1 MTGLAGKTV
10 FVTGG
15 SGFIGGR
22 LIEVLIRQGGA
33 RVRTLVRGTTSAG
46 GGASRAAAA
55 GAEIVF
61 GSLLDE
67 ALLTR
72 ELQGADI
79 VFHCA
84 YGMHGSLAAQ
94 REVTV
99 EGTRRLAQA
108 ASLAGVTQF
117 VHLGTVASYGGN
129 TPELVPEDFENPKLW
144 PWAYAHDKR
153 DGERALAEVA
163 AASGLPSTVLR
174 LGAVYGPYGGSYT
187 VLPLATLA
195 ERRIALVDDGA
206 GISNATYV
214 DDVIQ
219 AMLRAARRPGTG
231 QRYMIRG
238 PDQPTWRDFYECYAA
253 MLGVEGPENGGL
265 VSLTRPEMKRAK
277 RAAFTSSAR
286 RLLPETLAALK
297 ASPGFK
303 STAAGLG
310 LRSLYQR
317 VNGSRG
323 EAAIGPAAR
332 KTPAAERP
340 IQLIP
345 PVMIDYFAN
354 TSRFSIAKAQAE
366 LGYAP
371 AYDLARGMALTEQW
385 ARWANLLPE
394 T

>member
-1 MTGLAGKTV
+1 MTALAGKTV

-22 LIEVLIRQGGA
+22 LIEVLVRQGGA
-33 RVRTLVRGTTSAG
+33 RVRTLVRATTSAG

-67 ALLTR
+67 ALLER
-72 ELQGADI
+72 ELKGADI

-99 EGTRRLAQA
+99 EGTRKLAHA
-108 ASLAGVTQF
+108 AGRAGVKQF

-129 TPELVPEDFENPKLW
+129 TPDLVSEDFEDPKLW
-144 PWAYAHDKR
+144 PWPYAHDKR
-153 DGERALAEVA
+153 DGERALADEA
-163 AASGLPSTVLR
+163 ATNGLPFTILR

-187 VLPLATLA
+187 VIPLATLA

-206 GISNATYV
+206 GIANATYV

-219 AMLRAARRPGTG
+219 AMLRAAMHPGTG
-231 QRYMIRG
+231 QRYTIRG
-238 PDQPTWRDFYECYAA
+238 PDQPTWRDFYECYER
-253 MLGVEGPENGGL
+253 MLGAGEL
-265 VSLTRPEMKRAK
+265 VSLTGAEMKRAR
-277 RAAFTSSAR
+277 RAEFSASAK

-297 ASPGFK
+297 ASSGFK

-317 VNGSRG
+317 VSGSQRAVAG
-323 EAAIGPAAR
+323 AAPRPA
-332 KTPAAERP
+332 PPAERS

-345 PVMIDYFAN
+345 PIMIDYFAN
-354 TSRFSIAKAQAE
+354 RSRFSIARAQAE

-371 AYDLARGMALTEQW
+371 AYDLAAGMALTEKW

-394 T
+394 G

>member
-1 MTGLAGKTV
+1 MTALAGKTV

-22 LIEVLIRQGGA
+22 LIEVLVRQGGA
-33 RVRTLVRGTTSAG
+33 RVRTLVRATTSAG

-67 ALLTR
+67 ALLER
-72 ELQGADI
+72 ELKGADI

-99 EGTRRLAQA
+99 EGTRKLAHA
-108 ASLAGVTQF
+108 AGHAGVKQF

-129 TPELVPEDFENPKLW
+129 TPDLVSEDFEDPKLW
-144 PWAYAHDKR
+144 PWPYAHDKR
-153 DGERALAEVA
+153 DGERALADEA
-163 AASGLPSTVLR
+163 ATSGLPFTILR

-187 VLPLATLA
+187 VIPLATLA

-206 GISNATYV
+206 GIANATYV

-219 AMLRAARRPGTG
+219 AMLRAAMQPGTG
-231 QRYMIRG
+231 QRYTIRG
-238 PDQPTWRDFYECYAA
+238 PDQPTWRDFYECYER
-253 MLGVEGPENGGL
+253 MLGAGEL
-265 VSLTRPEMKRAK
+265 VSLTGAEMKRAR
-277 RAAFTSSAR
+277 RAEFSASAK

-297 ASPGFK
+297 ASSGFK

-317 VNGSRG
+317 VSGGSG
-323 EAAIGPAAR
+323 QAVVGAAPRPA
-332 KTPAAERP
+332 PQIERP

-345 PVMIDYFAN
+345 PIMIDYFAN
-354 TSRFSIAKAQAE
+354 RSRFSIARAQAE

-371 AYDLARGMALTEQW
+371 AYDLAAGMELTEKW

-394 T
+394 G

>member
-1 MTGLAGKTV
+1 MTALAGKTV

-15 SGFIGGR
+15 SGF
-22 LIEVLIRQGGA
+22 
-33 RVRTLVRGTTSAG
+33 TG

-61 GSLLDE
+61 GSLLDQ

-72 ELQGADI
+72 ELAGADI

-84 YGMHGSLAAQ
+84 YGMHGSLADQ

-99 EGTRRLAQA
+99 EGTRNLARAA
-108 ASLAGVTQF
+108 ASNGVKQF
-117 VHLGTVASYGGN
+117 VHLGTVASFGGN
-129 TPELVPEDFENPKLW
+129 TPEMVPEDFEDPKLW
-144 PWAYAHDKR
+144 PWPYAHDKR
-153 DGERALAEVA
+153 DSERALAEEA
-163 AASGLPSTVLR
+163 ATTALPFTILR

-187 VLPLATLA
+187 VMPLATLA
-195 ERRIALVDDGA
+195 ERQIALVDNGA
-206 GISNATYV
+206 GIANATYV

-219 AMLRAARRPGTG
+219 AMLRAAHHPGTG

-238 PDQPTWRDFYECYAA
+238 PDQPTWREFYQAYET
-253 MLGVEGPENGGL
+253 MLGIKGL
-265 VSLTRPEMKRAK
+265 VSLSRTQMKRAR
-277 RAAFTSSAR
+277 RAEFTASAK

-303 STAAGLG
+303 NSAAGLG
-310 LRSLYQR
+310 LRKLYQR
-317 VNGSRG
+317 VSRSG
-323 EAAIGPAAR
+323 QNPNPLGARPAA
-332 KTPAAERP
+332 PMAERP

-345 PVMIDYFAN
+345 PIMIDYFAN
-354 TSRFSIAKAQAE
+354 RSRFSIAKAQAE

-371 AYDLARGMALTEQW
+371 VYDLPAGMALTEAW

-394 T
+394 S

>member
-1 MTGLAGKTV
+1 MTALAGKTV

-22 LIEVLIRQGGA
+22 LIEVLVRQGGA
-33 RVRTLVRGTTSAG
+33 RVRSLVRATTCAG

-55 GAEIVF
+55 GAEIMF

-72 ELQGADI
+72 ELKGADI

-84 YGMHGSLAAQ
+84 YGMHGSLADQ

-99 EGTRRLAQA
+99 EGTRKLARA
-108 ASLAGVTQF
+108 AGRAGVKQF

-129 TPELVPEDFENPKLW
+129 TPDMVPEEFEDPKLW
-144 PWAYAHDKR
+144 PWPYAHDKR
-153 DGERALAEVA
+153 DGERALADEA
-163 AASGLPSTVLR
+163 ATSGLPFTILR

-187 VLPLATLA
+187 VIPLATLA
-195 ERRIALVDDGA
+195 ERQIALVDNGA
-206 GISNATYV
+206 GIANATYV

-219 AMLRAARRPGTG
+219 AMLRAAHGPGTG

-238 PDQPTWRDFYECYAA
+238 PDQPTWRDFYECYER
-253 MLGVEGPENGGL
+253 MLGIDGL
-265 VSLTRPEMKRAK
+265 VSLTRPEMKRAR
-277 RAAFTSSAR
+277 RAEFTASAK

-303 STAAGLG
+303 STATGLG

-317 VNGSRG
+317 VSGSQQ
-323 EAAIGPAAR
+323 AIAGTAPRPALQTR
-332 KTPAAERP
+332 RP

-345 PVMIDYFAN
+345 PIMIDYFAN
-354 TSRFSIAKAQAE
+354 RSRFSIAKAQAE

-371 AYDLARGMALTEQW
+371 AYDLTAGMALTEQW
-385 ARWANLLPE
+385 VRWANLLPE
-394 T
+394 S

>member
-1 MTGLAGKTV
+1 MTALAGKTV

-22 LIEVLIRQGGA
+22 LIEVLVRQGGA
-33 RVRTLVRGTTSAG
+33 RVRTLVRATTSAG

-67 ALLTR
+67 ALLER
-72 ELQGADI
+72 ELKGADI

-99 EGTRRLAQA
+99 EGTRKLAHA
-108 ASLAGVTQF
+108 AGRAGVKQF

-129 TPELVPEDFENPKLW
+129 TPDLVSEDFEDPKLW
-144 PWAYAHDKR
+144 PWPYAHDKR
-153 DGERALAEVA
+153 DGERALADEA
-163 AASGLPSTVLR
+163 ATNGLPFTILR

-187 VLPLATLA
+187 VIPLATLA

-206 GISNATYV
+206 GIANATYV

-219 AMLRAARRPGTG
+219 AMLRAAMHPGTG
-231 QRYMIRG
+231 QRYTIRG
-238 PDQPTWRDFYECYAA
+238 PDQPTWRDFYECYER
-253 MLGVEGPENGGL
+253 MLGAGEL
-265 VSLTRPEMKRAK
+265 VSLTGAEMKRAR
-277 RAAFTSSAR
+277 RAEFSASAK

-297 ASPGFK
+297 ASSGFK

-317 VNGSRG
+317 VSGGSG
-323 EAAIGPAAR
+323 QAVVGAAPRPA
-332 KTPAAERP
+332 PQIERP

-345 PVMIDYFAN
+345 PIMIDYFAN
-354 TSRFSIAKAQAE
+354 RSRFSIARAQAE

-371 AYDLARGMALTEQW
+371 AYDLAAGMALTEKW

-394 T
+394 G

>member
-1 MTGLAGKTV
+1 MTFAGKSV

-22 LIEVLIRQGGA
+22 LIEVLVRQGGA
-33 RVRTLVRGTTSAG
+33 RVRTLVRATTSAG

-72 ELQGADI
+72 ELAGADI

-84 YGMHGSLAAQ
+84 YGMHGSLADQ
-94 REVTV
+94 RAVTV
-99 EGTRRLAQA
+99 EGTRKLARA
-108 ASLAGVTQF
+108 AGHNGVTQF

-129 TPELVPEDFENPKLW
+129 TPDMVPEDFEDPKLW
-144 PWAYAHDKR
+144 PWPYAHDKR
-153 DGERALAEVA
+153 DGERALAEEA
-163 AASGLPSTVLR
+163 ATSGLPFTILR

-206 GISNATYV
+206 GIANATYV

-219 AMLRAARRPGTG
+219 AMLRAARKPGTG

-238 PDQPTWRDFYECYAA
+238 PDQPTWRDFYECYER
-253 MLGVEGPENGGL
+253 MMRTSGL
-265 VSLTRPEMKRAK
+265 VSLTRAEMKRAR
-277 RAAFTSSAR
+277 RAEFTASAK

-303 STAAGLG
+303 NTAAGLG
-310 LRSLYQR
+310 LRKLYQR
-317 VNGSRG
+317 ASGSWQNLTPPVAR
-323 EAAIGPAAR
+323 PA
-332 KTPAAERP
+332 PAVERP
-340 IQLIP
+340 IQLIA

-354 TSRFSIAKAQAE
+354 RSRFSIAKAQAE

-371 AYDLARGMALTEQW
+371 LYDLAAGMALTEQW
-385 ARWANLLPE
+385 ARWATLLPKG
-394 T
+394 

>member
-1 MTGLAGKTV
+1 MTALAGKTV

-22 LIEVLIRQGGA
+22 LIEVLVRQGGA

-84 YGMHGSLAAQ
+84 YGMHGSLADQ

-99 EGTRRLAQA
+99 EGTRKLARA
-108 ASLAGVTQF
+108 AGLAGVKQF

-129 TPELVPEDFENPKLW
+129 TPEMVPEDFEDPKLW
-144 PWAYAHDKR
+144 PWPYAHDKR

-163 AASGLPSTVLR
+163 AASGLAFTILR

-187 VLPLATLA
+187 VIPLATLA

-206 GISNATYV
+206 GIANATYV
-214 DDVIQ
+214 DDVVQ
-219 AMLRAARRPGTG
+219 AMLRAALHPGTG

-238 PDQPTWRDFYECYAA
+238 PDQPTWREFYECYEA
-253 MLGVEGPENGGL
+253 MLGIDGL
-265 VSLTRPEMKRAK
+265 VSLTRAEMKRAK
-277 RAAFTSSAR
+277 RAEFTTSAR

-297 ASPGFK
+297 ASSGFK
-303 STAAGLG
+303 NTAAGLG

-317 VNGSRG
+317 VSGSRP
-323 EAAIGPAAR
+323 AATGPVARPGPAAD
-332 KTPAAERP
+332 RP

-345 PVMIDYFAN
+345 PIMIDYFAN
-354 TSRFSIAKAQAE
+354 RSRFSIARAQAE

-371 AYDLARGMALTEQW
+371 VYDLAKGMALTEQW

-394 T
+394 A

>member
-1 MTGLAGKTV
+1 MTTLAGKTV

-22 LIEVLIRQGGA
+22 LIEVLVRQGGA
-33 RVRTLVRGTTSAG
+33 RVRTLVRATTSAG

-67 ALLTR
+67 ALLER
-72 ELQGADI
+72 ELKGADL

-99 EGTRRLAQA
+99 EGTRKLARA
-108 ASLAGVTQF
+108 AGHAGVKQF
-117 VHLGTVASYGGN
+117 VHLGTIASYGGN
-129 TPELVPEDFENPKLW
+129 TPEMVPEDFEDPKLW
-144 PWAYAHDKR
+144 PWPYAHDKR
-153 DGERALAEVA
+153 DGERALADEA
-163 AASGLPSTVLR
+163 ATSGLPFTILR

-187 VLPLATLA
+187 VIPLATLA

-206 GISNATYV
+206 GIANATYV

-219 AMLRAARRPGTG
+219 AMLRAALHSGTG
-231 QRYMIRG
+231 QRYIIRG
-238 PDQPTWRDFYECYAA
+238 PDQPTWRNFYECYER
-253 MLGVEGPENGGL
+253 MLGTGGL
-265 VSLTRPEMKRAK
+265 VSLTGAEMKRAR
-277 RAAFTSSAR
+277 RAEFAALAK

-297 ASPGFK
+297 ASSGFK

-317 VNGSRG
+317 VSGG
-323 EAAIGPAAR
+323 AGQAIAVAAPRPA
-332 KTPAAERP
+332 PQVERP

-345 PVMIDYFAN
+345 PIMIDYFAN
-354 TSRFSIAKAQAE
+354 RSRFSIAKAQAE

-371 AYDLARGMALTEQW
+371 VYDLAAGMALTEQW

-394 T
+394 G

>member
-1 MTGLAGKTV
+1 MSALAGKTV

-84 YGMHGSLAAQ
+84 YGMHGSLADQ

-99 EGTRRLAQA
+99 EGTRKLARA
-108 ASLAGVTQF
+108 AGLAGVKQF

-129 TPELVPEDFENPKLW
+129 TPEMVAEDFEDPKLW
-144 PWAYAHDKR
+144 PWPYAHDKR

-163 AASGLPSTVLR
+163 ATSGLPFTILR

-206 GISNATYV
+206 GIANATYV
-214 DDVIQ
+214 DDVVQ
-219 AMLRAARRPGTG
+219 AMLRAALHPGTG

-238 PDQPTWRDFYECYAA
+238 PDHPTWREFYECYEA
-253 MLGVEGPENGGL
+253 MLGAGGL
-265 VSLTRPEMKRAK
+265 VSLTRAEMKRAR
-277 RAAFTSSAR
+277 RAEFASSAK

-317 VNGSRG
+317 VSGSRP
-323 EAAIGPAAR
+323 AATGPANR
-332 KTPAAERP
+332 PGPAPDRP

-366 LGYAP
+366 LGFAP
-371 AYDLARGMALTEQW
+371 VYDLAKGMALTERW

-394 T
+394 TA

>member
-1 MTGLAGKTV
+1 MFAGKTV

-22 LIEVLIRQGGA
+22 LIEVLVRQGGA

-61 GSLLDE
+61 GSLLD
-67 ALLTR
+67 ADLLTR

-99 EGTRRLAQA
+99 EGTRRLARA
-108 ASLAGVTQF
+108 AGLAGVGQF

-129 TPELVPEDFENPKLW
+129 TPDLTPEDFDDPKLW
-144 PWAYAHDKR
+144 PWPYAHDKR
-153 DGERALAEVA
+153 DGERALADEA
-163 AASGLPSTVLR
+163 ATSGLPFTVLR

-206 GISNATYV
+206 GIANATYV
-214 DDVIQ
+214 DDVVQ
-219 AMLRAARRPGTG
+219 AMLRAALHPGTG
-231 QRYMIRG
+231 QRYMVRG
-238 PDQPTWRDFYECYAA
+238 PDQPTWREFYESYER
-253 MLGVEGPENGGL
+253 MLGIGGPENGGL
-265 VSLTRPEMKRAK
+265 VSLTRREMKRAK
-277 RAAFTSSAR
+277 RAEFTSSAK

-297 ASPGFK
+297 ASSGFK
-303 STAAGLG
+303 NTAAGLG
-310 LRSLYQR
+310 LRTLYQR
-317 VNGSRG
+317 VGGSRN
-323 EAAIGPAAR
+323 PAAA
-332 KTPAAERP
+332 PAHQVQPVAERP
-340 IQLIP
+340 IQLIAP
-345 PVMIDYFAN
+345 IMIDYFAN
-354 TSRFSIAKAQAE
+354 RSRFSIAKAQAE

-371 AYDLARGMALTEQW
+371 AYDLASGMALTEQW

-394 T
+394 K

>member
-1 MTGLAGKTV
+1 MTALAGKTV

-22 LIEVLIRQGGA
+22 LIEVLVRQGGA

-84 YGMHGSLAAQ
+84 YGMHGSLADQ

-99 EGTRRLAQA
+99 EGTRKLARA
-108 ASLAGVTQF
+108 AGLAGVRQF

-129 TPELVPEDFENPKLW
+129 TPEMVAEDFEDPKLW
-144 PWAYAHDKR
+144 PWPYAHDKR
-153 DGERALAEVA
+153 DGERALAEQA
-163 AASGLPSTVLR
+163 AISGLAFTILR

-187 VLPLATLA
+187 VMPLATLA

-206 GISNATYV
+206 GIANATYV
-214 DDVIQ
+214 DDVVQ
-219 AMLRAARRPGTG
+219 AMLRAALHPGTG

-238 PDQPTWRDFYECYAA
+238 PDQPTWREFYECYER
-253 MLGVEGPENGGL
+253 MLGIDGL
-265 VSLTRPEMKRAK
+265 VSLTRADMKRAK
-277 RAAFTSSAR
+277 RAEFTASAK

-297 ASPGFK
+297 ASSGFK

-317 VNGSRG
+317 VSGSRL
-323 EAAIGPAAR
+323 PATGTIAR
-332 KTPAAERP
+332 PDPAVERP

-345 PVMIDYFAN
+345 PIMIDYFAN
-354 TSRFSIAKAQAE
+354 RSRFSIAKAQAE

-371 AYDLARGMALTEQW
+371 VYDLARGMALTEQW

-394 T
+394 A

>member
-1 MTGLAGKTV
+1 MTALTGKTV

-22 LIEVLIRQGGA
+22 LIEVLVRQGGA
-33 RVRTLVRGTTSAG
+33 RVRTLARGTTSAG

-61 GSLLDE
+61 GSLTDE

-72 ELQGADI
+72 ELAGADI

-84 YGMHGSLAAQ
+84 YGMHGSLAEQ

-99 EGTRRLAQA
+99 EGTRKLARA
-108 ASLAGVTQF
+108 AGRAGVTQF

-129 TPELVPEDFENPKLW
+129 TPDLVPENFEDPKLW
-144 PWAYAHDKR
+144 PWPYAHDKR
-153 DGERALAEVA
+153 DGERALAEEA
-163 AASGLPSTVLR
+163 ATNGLAFTVLR

-206 GISNATYV
+206 GIANATYV
-214 DDVIQ
+214 DDVVQ
-219 AMLRAARRPGTG
+219 AMLRAALNPGTG

-238 PDQPTWRDFYECYAA
+238 PDQPTWRDFYQCYER
-253 MLGVEGPENGGL
+253 MLGIDGL
-265 VSLTRPEMKRAK
+265 VSLTRTEMKRAK
-277 RAAFTSSAR
+277 RAEFTASAK
-286 RLLPETLAALK
+286 RLLPETLSALK

-303 STAAGLG
+303 RTAAGLG

-317 VNGSRG
+317 VAGNRRVPTGMSAR
-323 EAAIGPAAR
+323 IHPAV
-332 KTPAAERP
+332 ERP

-345 PVMIDYFAN
+345 PMMIDYFAN
-354 TSRFSIAKAQAE
+354 RSRFSIAKAEAE

-371 AYDLARGMALTEQW
+371 VYDLAAGMALTQQW
-385 ARWANLLPE
+385 ARWANLLPDD
-394 T
+394 

>member
-1 MTGLAGKTV
+1 MTALAGKTV

-22 LIEVLIRQGGA
+22 LIEVLVRQGGA
-33 RVRTLVRGTTSAG
+33 RVRTLVRATTSAG

-67 ALLTR
+67 ALLEC
-72 ELQGADI
+72 ELEGADI

-99 EGTRRLAQA
+99 EGTRKLARA
-108 ASLAGVTQF
+108 AGRAGVKQF

-129 TPELVPEDFENPKLW
+129 TPEMVPEDFEDPKLW
-144 PWAYAHDKR
+144 PWPYAHDKR
-153 DGERALAEVA
+153 DGERALAEEA
-163 AASGLPSTVLR
+163 ATNGLPFTILR
-174 LGAVYGPYGGSYT
+174 LGAIYGPYGGSYT
-187 VLPLATLA
+187 VIPLATLA

-206 GISNATYV
+206 GIANATYV

-219 AMLRAARRPGTG
+219 AMLRAALHSGTG

-238 PDQPTWRDFYECYAA
+238 PDQPTWRDFYECYER
-253 MLGVEGPENGGL
+253 MLGAGGL
-265 VSLTRPEMKRAK
+265 VSLTRAEMKRAR
-277 RAAFTSSAR
+277 RAEFTASAK

-297 ASPGFK
+297 ASSGFK

-317 VNGSRG
+317 VRGGSGQAVVGTAPR
-323 EAAIGPAAR
+323 PA
-332 KTPAAERP
+332 PQIERP

-345 PVMIDYFAN
+345 PIMIDYFAN
-354 TSRFSIAKAQAE
+354 RSRFSIAKAQAE

-371 AYDLARGMALTEQW
+371 VYDLAAGMALTEQW

-394 T
+394 G

>member
-1 MTGLAGKTV
+1 MFAGKTV

-22 LIEVLIRQGGA
+22 LIEVLVRQGGA

-61 GSLLDE
+61 GSLLD
-67 ALLTR
+67 ADLLER

-99 EGTRRLAQA
+99 EGTRRLARA
-108 ASLAGVTQF
+108 AGLAGVGQF

-129 TPELVPEDFENPKLW
+129 TPDLTPEDFDDPKLW
-144 PWAYAHDKR
+144 PWPYAHDKR
-153 DGERALAEVA
+153 DGERALADEA
-163 AASGLPSTVLR
+163 ATSCMPFTVLR

-206 GISNATYV
+206 GIANATYV
-214 DDVIQ
+214 DDVVQ
-219 AMLRAARRPGTG
+219 AMLRAALHPATG
-231 QRYMIRG
+231 QRYMVRG
-238 PDQPTWRDFYECYAA
+238 PDQPTWREFYESYER
-253 MLGVEGPENGGL
+253 MLGIGGPGNGGL
-265 VSLTRPEMKRAK
+265 VSLTRREMKRAK
-277 RAAFTSSAR
+277 RAEFTSSAK

-297 ASPGFK
+297 ASSGFK
-303 STAAGLG
+303 NTAAGLG
-310 LRSLYQR
+310 LRTLYQR
-317 VNGSRG
+317 VGGSRN
-323 EAAIGPAAR
+323 PAAA
-332 KTPAAERP
+332 PAAQVQPVAERP
-340 IQLIP
+340 IQLIAP
-345 PVMIDYFAN
+345 IMIDYFAN
-354 TSRFSIAKAQAE
+354 RSRFSIAKAQAE

-371 AYDLARGMALTEQW
+371 AYDLASGMALTEQW
-385 ARWANLLPE
+385 VRWANLIRE

>member
-1 MTGLAGKTV
+1 MTALAGKTV

-22 LIEVLIRQGGA
+22 LIEVLVRQGGA
-33 RVRTLVRGTTSAG
+33 RVRTLVRATTSAG

-67 ALLTR
+67 ALLER
-72 ELQGADI
+72 ELEGADI

-99 EGTRRLAQA
+99 EGTRKLAHA
-108 ASLAGVTQF
+108 AGRAGVKQF

-129 TPELVPEDFENPKLW
+129 TPDLVSEDFEDPKLW
-144 PWAYAHDKR
+144 PWPYAHDKR
-153 DGERALAEVA
+153 DGERALADEA
-163 AASGLPSTVLR
+163 ATNGLPFTILR

-187 VLPLATLA
+187 VIPLATLA

-206 GISNATYV
+206 GIANATYV

-219 AMLRAARRPGTG
+219 AMLRAALHSGTG

-238 PDQPTWRDFYECYAA
+238 PDQPTWRDFYECYER
-253 MLGVEGPENGGL
+253 MLGAGGL
-265 VSLTRPEMKRAK
+265 VSLTRAEMKRAR
-277 RAAFTSSAR
+277 RAEFTASAK

-297 ASPGFK
+297 ASSGFK

-317 VNGSRG
+317 VSGGSGQAVVGTAPR
-323 EAAIGPAAR
+323 PA
-332 KTPAAERP
+332 PQIERP

-345 PVMIDYFAN
+345 PIMIDYFAN
-354 TSRFSIAKAQAE
+354 RSRFSIARAQAE

-371 AYDLARGMALTEQW
+371 AYDLAAGMALTEKW

-394 T
+394 G

>member
-1 MTGLAGKTV
+1 MFAGKTV

-22 LIEVLIRQGGA
+22 LIEVLVRQGGA

-72 ELQGADI
+72 EVLGADI

-84 YGMHGSLAAQ
+84 YGMHGSVAAQ

-99 EGTRRLAQA
+99 EGTRLLARA
-108 ASLAGVTQF
+108 AGLAGVRQF
-117 VHLGTVASYGGN
+117 VNLGTVASYGGN
-129 TPELVPEDFENPKLW
+129 TPDLTPEEFEDPKLW
-144 PWAYAHDKR
+144 PWPYAHDKR
-153 DGERALAEVA
+153 DAERALAEEA
-163 AASGLPSTVLR
+163 ATSGLPFTVLR

-187 VLPLATLA
+187 VIPLSTLA
-195 ERRIALVDDGA
+195 GHRIALVDDGA
-206 GISNATYV
+206 GIANATYV
-214 DDVIQ
+214 DDVVQ
-219 AMLRAARRPGTG
+219 AMLRAAVHPGTG

-238 PDQPTWRDFYECYAA
+238 PDQPTWREFYECYER
-253 MLGVEGPENGGL
+253 MLGIDGL
-265 VSLTRPEMKRAK
+265 VSLTRTEMKRAK
-277 RAAFTSSAR
+277 RAEFTRSAK
-286 RLLPETLAALK
+286 RLLPETLSALK

-303 STAAGLG
+303 NTAAGLG

-317 VNGSRG
+317 VGGSRQ
-323 EAAIGPAAR
+323 APGPSVPRSAGA
-332 KTPAAERP
+332 PERP

-345 PVMIDYFAN
+345 PIMIDYFAN
-354 TSRFSIAKAQAE
+354 RSRFSIAKAQAE
-366 LGYAP
+366 LGYTP
-371 AYDLARGMALTEQW
+371 VYDLAKGMALTEQW
-385 ARWANLLPE
+385 ARWANLLPQMS
-394 T
+394 

>member
-1 MTGLAGKTV
+1 MTALAGKTV

-61 GSLLDE
+61 GSLTDE

-99 EGTRRLAQA
+99 EGTRRLARA
-108 ASLAGVTQF
+108 AGLAGVRQF

-129 TPELVPEDFENPKLW
+129 TPELTPEDFEDPKLW
-144 PWAYAHDKR
+144 PWPYAHDKR
-153 DGERALAEVA
+153 DGERALAEEA
-163 AASGLPSTVLR
+163 ATSGLPFTILR

-187 VLPLATLA
+187 VIPLATLA

-206 GISNATYV
+206 GIANATYV
-214 DDVIQ
+214 DDVVQ
-219 AMLRAARRPGTG
+219 AMLRAALLPGTG

-238 PDQPTWRDFYECYAA
+238 PDQPTWRDFYECYEA
-253 MLGVEGPENGGL
+253 MLGAGGL
-265 VSLTRPEMKRAK
+265 VSLTRAEMKRAK
-277 RAAFTSSAR
+277 RAEFTASAK

-297 ASPGFK
+297 ASAGFK
-303 STAAGLG
+303 NTAAGLG

-317 VNGSRG
+317 VSGSQG
-323 EAAIGPAAR
+323 TAIGPAAR
-332 KTPAAERP
+332 PGPAPDRP

-354 TSRFSIAKAQAE
+354 RSRFSIAKAQAE

-371 AYDLARGMALTEQW
+371 VYDLAKGMALTEQW

-394 T
+394 TS

>member
-1 MTGLAGKTV
+1 MTALAGKTV

-22 LIEVLIRQGGA
+22 LIEVLVRQGGA
-33 RVRTLVRGTTSAG
+33 RVRTLVRATTSAG

-67 ALLTR
+67 ALLER
-72 ELQGADI
+72 ELKGADI

-99 EGTRRLAQA
+99 EGTRKLAHA
-108 ASLAGVTQF
+108 AGRAGVKQF

-129 TPELVPEDFENPKLW
+129 TPDMVPEDFEDPKLW
-144 PWAYAHDKR
+144 PWPYAHDKR
-153 DGERALAEVA
+153 DGERALADEA
-163 AASGLPSTVLR
+163 ATSGLPFTILR

-187 VLPLATLA
+187 VIPLATLA

-206 GISNATYV
+206 GIANATYV

-219 AMLRAARRPGTG
+219 AMLRAAMHPGTG
-231 QRYMIRG
+231 QRYTIRG
-238 PDQPTWRDFYECYAA
+238 PDQPTWRDFYECYER
-253 MLGVEGPENGGL
+253 MLGAGEL
-265 VSLTRPEMKRAK
+265 VSLTGAEMKRAR
-277 RAAFTSSAR
+277 RAEFTASAK

-297 ASPGFK
+297 ASSGFK

-317 VNGSRG
+317 VSGGSG
-323 EAAIGPAAR
+323 QAVVGAAPRPA
-332 KTPAAERP
+332 PQIERP

-345 PVMIDYFAN
+345 PIMIDYFAN
-354 TSRFSIAKAQAE
+354 RSRFSIARAQAE

-371 AYDLARGMALTEQW
+371 AYDLAAGMALTEKW

-394 T
+394 G

>member
-1 MTGLAGKTV
+1 MFAGKTV

-22 LIEVLIRQGGA
+22 LIEVLVRQGGA
-33 RVRTLVRGTTSAG
+33 RVRTLVRATTSAG

-72 ELQGADI
+72 ELAGADI

-84 YGMHGSLAAQ
+84 YGMHGSLADQ

-99 EGTRRLAQA
+99 EGTRLLARA
-108 ASLAGVTQF
+108 ASVGGVKQF

-129 TPELVPEDFENPKLW
+129 TPTLVPEDFEDPKLW
-144 PWAYAHDKR
+144 QWPYAHDKR
-153 DGERALAEVA
+153 DGERALAEEA
-163 AASGLPSTVLR
+163 ATGGLPFTILR

-187 VLPLATLA
+187 AIPLTTLA

-206 GISNATYV
+206 GIANATYV

-219 AMLRAARRPGTG
+219 AMLRAARQPGTG

-238 PDQPTWRDFYECYAA
+238 PDQPTWRQFYESYER
-253 MLGVEGPENGGL
+253 MLGSDDL
-265 VSLTRPEMKRAK
+265 VSLTRAEMKRAR
-277 RAAFTSSAR
+277 RAEFTTSAK

-303 STAAGLG
+303 HTAAGLG
-310 LRSLYQR
+310 LRKLYQR
-317 VNGSRG
+317 VSGSGQNPNPPIAR
-323 EAAIGPAAR
+323 PAAL
-332 KTPAAERP
+332 AADRP

-345 PVMIDYFAN
+345 PIMIAYFAN
-354 TSRFSIAKAQAE
+354 RSHFSIAKAQAE

-371 AYDLARGMALTEQW
+371 AYDLAAGMALTEQW
-385 ARWANLLPE
+385 ARWANLLPGAQSGK

>member
-1 MTGLAGKTV
+1 MTALAGKTV

-22 LIEVLIRQGGA
+22 LIEVLVRQGAA

-67 ALLTR
+67 ALLER
-72 ELQGADI
+72 ALQGADI

-84 YGMHGSLAAQ
+84 YGMHGSPAAQ

-99 EGTRRLAQA
+99 EGTRKLARA
-108 ASLAGVTQF
+108 AGRVGVTQF

-129 TPELVPEDFENPKLW
+129 TPDLVPEEFENPKLW

-153 DGERALAEVA
+153 DGERALAEEA
-163 AASGLPSTVLR
+163 ATNGLRFTILR

-206 GISNATYV
+206 GIANATYV

-219 AMLRAARRPGTG
+219 AMLRSALRPGTG
-231 QRYMIRG
+231 QRYMVRG
-238 PDQPTWRDFYECYAA
+238 PDQPTWREFYECYAR
-253 MLGVEGPENGGL
+253 MLGIDGL
-265 VSLTRPEMKRAK
+265 ISLTRSEMKRARRAEFTASAK
-277 RAAFTSSAR
+277 R
-286 RLLPETLAALK
+286 LVPETLAALK
-297 ASPGFK
+297 ASSGFK

-310 LRSLYQR
+310 LRTLYHR
-317 VNGSRG
+317 VGGSRKPA
-323 EAAIGPAAR
+323 EAPVAGPCA
-332 KTPAAERP
+332 AAERP

-345 PVMIDYFAN
+345 PLMIDYFAN
-354 TSRFSIAKAQAE
+354 RSRFSIAKAQAE

-371 AYDLARGMALTEQW
+371 VYDLAKGMALTEQW

-394 T
+394 N

>member
-1 MTGLAGKTV
+1 MTALAGKTV

-22 LIEVLIRQGGA
+22 LIEVLVRQGGA

-84 YGMHGSLAAQ
+84 YGMHGSLADQ

-99 EGTRRLAQA
+99 EGTRKLARA
-108 ASLAGVTQF
+108 AGLAGAKQF

-153 DGERALAEVA
+153 DGECALAEEA
-163 AASGLPSTVLR
+163 ATSGLPFTILR

-206 GISNATYV
+206 GIANATYV
-214 DDVIQ
+214 DDVVQ
-219 AMLRAARRPGTG
+219 AMLRAALHPGTG
-231 QRYMIRG
+231 QRYMICG
-238 PDQPTWRDFYECYAA
+238 PDHPTWREFYECYEA
-253 MLGVEGPENGGL
+253 MLGAGGL
-265 VSLTRPEMKRAK
+265 VSLTRAEMKRAR
-277 RAAFTSSAR
+277 RAEFASSAK

-317 VNGSRG
+317 VSGSRP
-323 EAAIGPAAR
+323 AATGPANR
-332 KTPAAERP
+332 PGPAPDRP

-366 LGYAP
+366 LGFAP
-371 AYDLARGMALTEQW
+371 VYDLAKGMALTERW

-394 T
+394 TT

>member
-1 MTGLAGKTV
+1 MTALAGKTV

-22 LIEVLIRQGGA
+22 LIEVLVRQGGA
-33 RVRTLVRGTTSAG
+33 RVRTLVRATTSAG

-67 ALLTR
+67 ALLER
-72 ELQGADI
+72 ELKGADI

-99 EGTRRLAQA
+99 EGTRKLARA
-108 ASLAGVTQF
+108 AGHAGVKQF

-129 TPELVPEDFENPKLW
+129 TPDLVSEDFEDPKLW
-144 PWAYAHDKR
+144 PWPYAHDKR
-153 DGERALAEVA
+153 DGERALADEA
-163 AASGLPSTVLR
+163 ATNGLPFTILR

-187 VLPLATLA
+187 VIPLATLA
-195 ERRIALVDDGA
+195 ERRIALVDGGA
-206 GISNATYV
+206 GIANATYV

-219 AMLRAARRPGTG
+219 AMLRAAMHPGTG
-231 QRYMIRG
+231 QRYTIRG
-238 PDQPTWRDFYECYAA
+238 PDQPTWRDFYECYER
-253 MLGVEGPENGGL
+253 MLGAGGL
-265 VSLTRPEMKRAK
+265 VSLTGAEMKRAR
-277 RAAFTSSAR
+277 RAEFTASAK

-297 ASPGFK
+297 ASSGFK

-317 VNGSRG
+317 VSGGSG
-323 EAAIGPAAR
+323 QAVVGAAPRPA
-332 KTPAAERP
+332 PQIERP

-345 PVMIDYFAN
+345 PIMIDYFAN
-354 TSRFSIAKAQAE
+354 RSRFSIARAQAE

-371 AYDLARGMALTEQW
+371 AYDLAAGMALTEKW

-394 T
+394 G